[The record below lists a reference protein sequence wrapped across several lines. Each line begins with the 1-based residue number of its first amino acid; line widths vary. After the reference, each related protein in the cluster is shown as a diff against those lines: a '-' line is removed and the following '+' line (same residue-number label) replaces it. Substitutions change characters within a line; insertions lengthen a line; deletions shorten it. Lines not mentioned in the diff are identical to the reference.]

1 MRMTIMMIMMM
12 MKEEE
17 DYCWRLSPCCDMGRI
32 CRTSAAAPMLQGRR
46 KHAGIG
52 GTLEGLPPTP
62 VWYPYHRPARGMQGF
77 LQAHGALI
85 AAACT
90 ARRRIAAGSTRASFA
105 VPLLDLAQCQRSEAS
120 TCTPFLDAFRGI
132 GAFQVRVPAPLA
144 RDAQRVFKH
153 FETFMALPEAAR
165 HRFLCDPGEVLVVH
179 GYQPRGGE
187 GERFNRFRSGIV
199 FHGKST
205 LPLLPEPFEV
215 DIGRWR
221 DRVWRLSERI
231 LEQLRDE
238 LCRSSK
244 TEVNLGMGSFS
255 EGAAVDMI
263 SGSHFQ
269 LKQMHSGSGPGETV
283 RLPLH
288 QDPSFMSLL
297 IHGSSDPPVRRSS
310 SVRLR
315 GRHGFHRPAVSSALW
330 AWGHAICQRS
340 TSSGDSRRRPGEA
353 APHGCVLLSAAV
365 GHVADSL
372 RGSSKREPR
381 RADFFQRAALA
392 QLPAVRTGSAT
403 VEEKGEQMKAKPLCY
418 ACERK
423 WVVLLSF
430 IRRLY
435 PDGFAMVAFQ
445 AHNVR
450 AWVALGILCS
460 SAADPRRL
468 SDSTECNAPCQPGQF
483 KALPLVALCGGGGC
497 TVEDDILKGKSQ
509 LFMQIPVNSS
519 GIRVEMTTRQTDQDL
534 QLVDPSAGICVA
546 GAVGDTCP
554 DGGRPANAGTG
565 CADENDYCVT
575 YEGMNWYFSGDKQ
588 LAPVFEK
595 LSLQGRVTQLLDIW
609 VEAPSGGELQVQV
622 RNDPISPCPTQLPGC
637 IPCEQYDRCGPFD
650 KKICDGSAVVVC
662 EATTQ
667 TTTTST
673 QTSVTVTSSTSSS
686 RTSSTTLSHT
696 ESWTAKGDN
705 EHSHHY
711 INFRNWYLHC
721 KQHQL
726 NHQLHRHDDA
736 YRNLHEHH
744 DLKEYVRIINKYLGH
759 TN

>member
-1 MRMTIMMIMMM
+1 
-12 MKEEE
+12 
-17 DYCWRLSPCCDMGRI
+17 
-32 CRTSAAAPMLQGRR
+32 
-46 KHAGIG
+46 
-52 GTLEGLPPTP
+52 
-62 VWYPYHRPARGMQGF
+62 MQGF

-297 IHGSSDPPVRRSS
+297 IHGSSDPPGQG
-310 SVRLR
+310 LEI
-315 GRHGFHRPAVSSALW
+315 W
-330 AWGHAICQRS
+330 
-340 TSSGDSRRRPGEA
+340 DEA
-353 APHGCVLLSAAV
+353 AQEFVAVPRSGCEVATVFIGQLFHLLCGRGDMRFAKGAHRVVTRGGDLEKQRLTAV
-365 GHVADSL
+365 F
-372 RGSSKREPR
+372 
-381 RADFFQRAALA
+381 FFQ
-392 QLPAVRTGSAT
+392 
-403 VEEKGEQMKAKPLCY
+403 
-418 ACERK
+418 
-423 WVVLLSF
+423 
-430 IRRLY
+430 
-435 PDGFAMVAFQ
+435 
-445 AHNVR
+445 
-450 AWVALGILCS
+450 
-460 SAADPRRL
+460 
-468 SDSTECNAPCQPGQF
+468 QPG
-483 KALPLVALCGGGGC
+483 C
-497 TVEDDILKGKSQ
+497 
-509 LFMQIPVNSS
+509 
-519 GIRVEMTTRQTDQDL
+519 EM
-534 QLVDPSAGICVA
+534 S
-546 GAVGDTCP
+546 
-554 DGGRPANAGTG
+554 
-565 CADENDYCVT
+565 
-575 YEGMNWYFSGDKQ
+575 
-588 LAPVFEK
+588 
-595 LSLQGRVTQLLDIW
+595 
-609 VEAPSGGELQVQV
+609 
-622 RNDPISPCPTQLPGC
+622 PTQ
-637 IPCEQYDRCGPFD
+637 
-650 KKICDGSAVVVC
+650 
-662 EATTQ
+662 
-667 TTTTST
+667 
-673 QTSVTVTSSTSSS
+673 
-686 RTSSTTLSHT
+686 
-696 ESWTAKGDN
+696 
-705 EHSHHY
+705 
-711 INFRNWYLHC
+711 
-721 KQHQL
+721 
-726 NHQLHRHDDA
+726 
-736 YRNLHEHH
+736 YR
-744 DLKEYVRIINKYLGH
+744 
-759 TN
+759 